1 MPRRND
7 LLGLDPNRWFGT
19 ILGFNCEL
27 KRKSVMF
34 RFRHATASRLIL
46 ICTLLMLPAQ
56 AWAVD
61 LTGAWA
67 SDASQCGK
75 IFKNNKNGITFQR
88 DSDVYG
94 AGFVADGNQLR
105 GRAARCTIKTRKQV
119 GDTLNL
125 LTVCATD
132 IMLQNM
138 EFSVKFLDDNK
149 ISRLF
154 PDMEGMEIT
163 YYRCPL

>member
-1 MPRRND
+1 
-7 LLGLDPNRWFGT
+7 
-19 ILGFNCEL
+19 
-27 KRKSVMF
+27 MF
-34 RFRHATASRLIL
+34 HLRDAAASRLIL
-46 ICTLLMLPAQ
+46 ICTVLMLPVQ

-75 IFKNNKNGITFQR
+75 IFKKNKNGITFQR

-105 GRAARCTIKTRKQV
+105 GRAAKCTIKTRKQV

-125 LTVCATD
+125 LTACATD
-132 IMLQNM
+132 IMLQNV
-138 EFSVKFLDDNK
+138 EFTVKFLDDNK

-154 PDMEGMEIT
+154 PGMEGMEIT
-163 YYRCPL
+163 YYRCVL

>member
-1 MPRRND
+1 
-7 LLGLDPNRWFGT
+7 
-19 ILGFNCEL
+19 
-27 KRKSVMF
+27 MF
-34 RFRHATASRLIL
+34 HLRDAAASRLIL
-46 ICTLLMLPAQ
+46 IGTLLMVPAQ

-67 SDASQCGK
+67 SDPSQCNK
-75 IFKNNKNGITFQR
+75 VFKKSKTGIAFQR

-105 GRAARCTIKTRKQV
+105 GRTARCTIKSRSQV

-125 LTVCATD
+125 LTACSTD
-132 IMLQNM
+132 IMLQNV
-138 EFSVKFLDDNK
+138 EFTVKFLDDNK

-154 PDMEGMEIT
+154 PGMEGMEIT
-163 YYRCPL
+163 YYRCVL